1 MSARPTRRRFLGIG
15 GAAALGLGT
24 AAFTASPLLGK
35 LLPPGEPGRLLRS
48 AAPLPARFQA
58 ELPIP
63 AVLRPVRSDAE
74 ADYYEIT
81 AKRAHARL
89 LPGLDTE
96 VWGYQGTFPGPTV
109 ESRSGRR
116 TVITHRSELPRP
128 TAVHLHGGHT
138 PQDSDGYPLDLVGAA
153 GPDAHAMHGMTGMA
167 GTDAANV
174 QQQRDYRYPM
184 KQRAATLWYHD
195 HTMGFTG
202 PQVYRGLAGFH
213 LVRDEEEAALGLP
226 HGPRELPLMIA
237 DRSFAA
243 DGSFAY
249 PDLADGSPGVQEPYM
264 NGVLGDV
271 MLVNGAP
278 WPVARVDRAW
288 YRLRLLNASN
298 ARRLRLALDPQP
310 AGGGA
315 LVQIG
320 SDGGLLERP
329 LRHDSIDLAPA
340 ERFDVLVDFSRYP
353 AGTRVRLVNRLGSGP
368 TAEVLRFDVG
378 DQGAGDDFRLPERLS
393 TVERLDP
400 ASAVATRTFVFQ
412 KDDHHWTI
420 NGEGYRPGR
429 ALAAPKLGQV
439 EIWRFVTDFHHPVHL
454 HLDPFQVLGRDHRG
468 PGPYDTGWKD
478 TVDVLPAQGVEVA
491 VRFNDYAGRFLMH
504 CHNLEHEDM
513 AMMAEFTTE

>member
-1 MSARPTRRRFLGIG
+1 MSARPTRRRFLGLG
-15 GAAALGLGT
+15 GAAALGLGG
-24 AAFTASPLLGK
+24 AFAASPLIGR
-35 LLPPGEPGRLLRS
+35 LLPPGEPGKLLRS
-48 AAPLPARFQA
+48 SLPLPARHQA

-63 AVLRPVRSDAE
+63 AVLKPVRSDAG

-81 AKRAHARL
+81 ARRATARL
-89 LPGLDTE
+89 LPGHDTE

-138 PQDSDGYPLDLVGAA
+138 PQDSDGYPLDLVGTA
-153 GPDAHAMHGMTGMA
+153 GHDMHAMHGGMEGMA
-167 GTDAANV
+167 GMDAASILP
-174 QQQRDYRYPM
+174 QREYRYPM

-226 HGPRELPLMIA
+226 HGARELPLMIA

-249 PDLADGSPGVQEPYM
+249 PELDGGRPGVQEPYM

-288 YRLRLLNASN
+288 YRLRLLNAAN

-310 AGGGA
+310 SGGGA

-368 TAEVLRFDVG
+368 TAEVMCFDVG
-378 DQGAGDDFRLPERLS
+378 GDGAADEFRLPERLS
-393 TVERLDP
+393 AVERLDP
-400 ASAVATRTFVFQ
+400 AKAVATRTFVFQ
-412 KDDHHWTI
+412 KDDRHWTI

-429 ALAAPKLGQV
+429 ALAAPRLGQV

-454 HLDPFQVLGRDHRG
+454 HLDPFQVIGRNNGD
-468 PGPYDTGWKD
+468 PGRYDTGWKD